1 MSGDLS
7 RVDQWIYQ
15 VLSRDN
21 LLSNMVG
28 SRIYGDA
35 APQNVTLPL
44 VLFSFLGGAD
54 KIQTLRSRL
63 TNAIYLIRAV
73 GSGSSY
79 DAIEALADRI
89 DAVLFVPEQGVQQ
102 RDIRIA
108 SCSREQP
115 HQRKDFENGIP
126 TVYLGGF
133 YRIRYQPTAI

>member
-1 MSGDLS
+1 MTADLS
-7 RVDQWIYQ
+7 RVNQWLYN
-15 VLSRDN
+15 VLSQDV

-28 SRIYGDA
+28 GRIFVDE
-35 APQNVTLPL
+35 APQNTGLPL

-54 KIQTLRSRL
+54 RVQTLRSRL
-63 TNAIYLIRAV
+63 TNAIYLVRAV

-79 DAIEALADRI
+79 DAIENLADRI
-89 DAVLFVPEQGVQQ
+89 DEVLFVPEQGVLL

-115 HQRKDFENGIP
+115 HQRKDFENGVA

-133 YRIRYQPTAI
+133 YRVRYQPAT

>member
-7 RVDQWIYQ
+7 RVDQWLYQ
-15 VLSRDN
+15 VLSQDN

-35 APQNVTLPL
+35 APQGVTLPL

-54 KIQTLRSRL
+54 RVQTLRSRL
-63 TNAIYLIRAV
+63 TNAIYLVRAV
-73 GSGSSY
+73 GAGSSY
-79 DAIEALADRI
+79 DAIEAMADRI
-89 DAVLFVPEQGVQQ
+89 DTVMFVPEQGVQQ

-133 YRIRYQPTAI
+133 YRIRYQPSAI